1 LSPPKITIVF
11 FSPVKFVFDNFAD
24 NKGFEQCAF
33 TIMGLKLGCI
43 LDAQKI
49 CSKAGIVK
57 IAEIAQ
63 GLKYFLMFLHSFQ
76 YRSGCSLDKNGQ
88 QGCPFYKFLD
98 KTL

>member
-1 LSPPKITIVF
+1 MILQWCWKYRIHWPK
-11 FSPVKFVFDNFAD
+11 KR
-24 NKGFEQCAF
+24 
-33 TIMGLKLGCI
+33 GLEVVQPFRHTSL
-43 LDAQKI
+43 
-49 CSKAGIVK
+49 K

-63 GLKYFLMFLHSFQ
+63 GLKYFLMFLHPFQ